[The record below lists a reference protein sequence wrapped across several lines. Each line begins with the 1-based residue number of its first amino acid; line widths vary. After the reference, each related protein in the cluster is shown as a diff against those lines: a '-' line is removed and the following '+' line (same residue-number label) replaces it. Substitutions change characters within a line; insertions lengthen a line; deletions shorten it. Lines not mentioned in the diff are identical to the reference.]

1 VNKQT
6 AIEAASFS
14 ADVVNAFSEIEG
26 AAKDKLNPHFKSKY
40 ADLTSVMDAIK
51 PALAR
56 HNLIFYQRSQPS
68 ESGIL
73 VQTVLRHASGEE
85 IDLGT
90 LYVPANKQDA
100 QGFGSAMTY
109 ARRYALMTA
118 FGVPAEDDD
127 GNAAVKA
134 TTNPS
139 TGEQPPAKSAAKDER
154 PFTLGPAKNKTDLK
168 TKGRD
173 FWRDVEACDDAD
185 QLTALVASS
194 KPLIDQLKIELP
206 TWWDGGQ
213 RDSGEPFEGLSHVIE
228 RNLHDLENIGN
239 TRTVIDAG

>member
-1 VNKQT
+1 MNAPNKK
-6 AIEAASFS
+6 IEAASFS

-40 ADLTSVMDAIK
+40 ADLTSVIDAIK
-51 PALAR
+51 PVLSR
-56 HNLIFYQRSQPS
+56 HNLAFYQRPQPS

-90 LYVPANKQDA
+90 LYVPANKNDP

-134 TTNPS
+134 TANPT
-139 TGEQPPAKSAAKDER
+139 TGEERPGKRSDDR
-154 PFTLGPAKNKTDLK
+154 PFTLGPAKNKTSLK
-168 TKGRD
+168 ELGRA
-173 FWRDVEACDDAD
+173 FWKDVEACGDGDE
-185 QLTALVASS
+185 LEALVASS
-194 KPLIDQLKIELP
+194 KPLIEQIKIELP

-213 RDSGEPFEGLSHVIE
+213 KDGEPFEGLHDVID
-228 RNLHDLENIGN
+228 RRLRDFNNLANV
-239 TRTVIDAG
+239 RTPIDAG